1 MKLDHD
7 KIYSHYWYVFL
18 DKNESSIN
26 PNSLKKRKISKVKNN
41 RCVQNII
48 DF

>member
-1 MKLDHD
+1 MMKSTL
-7 KIYSHYWYVFL
+7 ITGTYVFL

>member
-26 PNSLKKRKISKVKNN
+26 PNSLKKKKDIKSKK
-41 RCVQNII
+41 
-48 DF
+48 

>member
-7 KIYSHYWYVFL
+7 EIYSHYWYVFL

-26 PNSLKKRKISKVKNN
+26 PNSLKKIKVKNN